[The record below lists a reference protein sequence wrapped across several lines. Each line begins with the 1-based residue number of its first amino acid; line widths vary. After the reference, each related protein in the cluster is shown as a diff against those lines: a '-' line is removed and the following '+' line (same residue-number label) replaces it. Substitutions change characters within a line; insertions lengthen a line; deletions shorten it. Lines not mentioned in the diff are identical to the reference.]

1 MIPYKFQQV
10 AFGSVLLN
18 QHIVFTIPLRHTNSP
33 PVFVRL
39 DYITVAQLI
48 QCCPFVHEVLR
59 LFAKALRHCLD
70 HHLKLIIC

>member
-18 QHIVFTIPLRHTNSP
+18 QQIVFTIPLRHLHSL
-33 PVFVRL
+33 PVPVRL
-39 DYITVAQLI
+39 DYIAVAQLI

-59 LFAKALRHCLD
+59 LFAKALRHCFD
-70 HHLKLIIC
+70 HNLKLLIC

>member
-10 AFGSVLLN
+10 AFGGVLLN
-18 QHIVFTIPLRHTNSP
+18 QHIVFTIPLRHVHSP

-48 QCCPFVHEVLR
+48 QCCPFFHEVLR
-59 LFAKALRHCLD
+59 LFAKAFRHCFD